1 MTIHRKHCDA
11 FDSPLKLNEF
21 KTKQKKTTE
30 FFFKKK
36 NNGYFFPLRLGRP
49 RCVMDLAVENIE
61 TNVVHLV
68 VGNSDIEIRG
78 RSDNAMTSNSI
89 DASAVREARSAP
101 ICVPANH
108 IYLPKWSISMSSIV
122 FNNKNRG

>member
-36 NNGYFFPLRLGRP
+36 ITVIFFRFAWVALG
-49 RCVMDLAVENIE
+49 V
-61 TNVVHLV
+61 
-68 VGNSDIEIRG
+68 
-78 RSDNAMTSNSI
+78 
-89 DASAVREARSAP
+89 
-101 ICVPANH
+101 
-108 IYLPKWSISMSSIV
+108 
-122 FNNKNRG
+122 